1 MSSYKIVNYKT
12 FDLKTLKYANPEKTR
27 GGAFFIKVDTDYEL
41 LFSPKEPFVL
51 NTGLKLTEKGT
62 HININLKD
70 TEFGA
75 FIRSLDEYNI
85 DCIHQN
91 CKKWFGNDLPLHV
104 IKQFYVSNMDENY
117 NLKLQI
123 PMSKKTIDIMIFDE
137 KKNIIDNT
145 NLIEGIQ
152 TIIVV
157 RYLGIKFL
165 KHEAVMDLDAVQI
178 MIHKPKT
185 VEVIPPQST
194 TQVDETIFKRMQH
207 KELLIDKTEQVRI
220 AFQEAERAQLI
231 YQELQKKAMELSR
244 ELHEIQA
251 EYDADG
257 CDDNYGD
264 DDEDADE
271 DEEDAEDTEEEDAED
286 AEDAEDEED
295 EEDAEDTEDDA
306 TKEQVNTHTEI
317 DLTASMDKP

>member
-41 LFSPKEPFVL
+41 LFYPKEPFML
-51 NTGLKLTEKGT
+51 NTGFITTDKGT
-62 HININLKD
+62 HVNINLKD

-75 FIRSLDEYNI
+75 FISALDTYNI

-91 CKKWFGNDLPLHV
+91 CKKWFGNDLPLNV

-123 PMSKKTIDIMIFDE
+123 PMSKRTIDIKVFDD
-137 KKNIIDNT
+137 KKNVIDHI
-145 NLIEGIQ
+145 NLIENTQI
-152 TIIVV
+152 IIVV

-178 MIHKPKT
+178 MVHKPKPS
-185 VEVIPPQST
+185 EVVSSQPT
-194 TQVDETIFKRMQH
+194 TQMGETIFKRMQQ
-207 KELLIDKTEQVRI
+207 KELLIEKTEQVRL
-220 AFQEAERAQLI
+220 AFQEAERAQLTH
-231 YQELQKKAMELSR
+231 QELQKKAMELSR
-244 ELHEIQA
+244 ELHDIQA
-251 EYDADG
+251 EYDADADG

-264 DDEDADE
+264 DDVDE
-271 DEEDAEDTEEEDAED
+271 DVLSGNEEETNDNEQED
-286 AEDAEDEED
+286 VVENK
-295 EEDAEDTEDDA
+295 DDDYP
-306 TKEQVNTHTEI
+306 KEI
-317 DLTASMDKP
+317 DLIASIDNP

>member
-41 LFSPKEPFVL
+41 LFYPKEPFVL
-51 NTGLKLTEKGT
+51 NTGFTLSEKGT

-75 FIRSLDEYNI
+75 FIRSLDDYNI

-91 CKKWFGNDLPLHV
+91 CKKWFGNDLPLNV

-123 PMSKKTIDIMIFDE
+123 PMSKKTIDIKVFDD
-137 KKNIIDNT
+137 KKNVIEHT

-152 TIIVV
+152 IIIVV

-178 MIHKPKT
+178 MVHKPKP
-185 VEVIPPQST
+185 VEVIPPQPT
-194 TQVDETIFKRMQH
+194 AQVGETIFKRMQQ
-207 KELLIDKTEQVRI
+207 KELLIEKTEQVRL
-220 AFQEAERAQLI
+220 AFQEAERAQLV

-244 ELHEIQA
+244 ELHDIQE
-251 EYDADG
+251 EYDGDGDG

-264 DDEDADE
+264 DGDDDVDEDSE
-271 DEEDAEDTEEEDAED
+271 DEQ
-286 AEDAEDEED
+286 
-295 EEDAEDTEDDA
+295 DDA
-306 TKEQVNTHTEI
+306 DADDEQIVVENGGDDYPKEI
-317 DLTASMDKP
+317 DLIVSSDNP

>member
-41 LFSPKEPFVL
+41 LFYPKEPFVL
-51 NTGLKLTEKGT
+51 NTGFTLSEKGT

-75 FIRSLDEYNI
+75 FIRSLDDYNI

-91 CKKWFGNDLPLHV
+91 CKKWFGNDLPLNV

-123 PMSKKTIDIMIFDE
+123 PMSKKTIDIKVFDD
-137 KKNIIDNT
+137 KKNVIEHT

-152 TIIVV
+152 IIIVV

-178 MIHKPKT
+178 MVHKPKP
-185 VEVIPPQST
+185 VEVIPQPT
-194 TQVDETIFKRMQH
+194 AQVGETIFKRMQQ
-207 KELLIDKTEQVRI
+207 KELLIEKTEQVRL
-220 AFQEAERAQLI
+220 AFQEAERAQLV

-244 ELHEIQA
+244 ELHDIQE
-251 EYDADG
+251 EYDGDGDG

-264 DDEDADE
+264 DGDDDVDEDSE
-271 DEEDAEDTEEEDAED
+271 DEQ
-286 AEDAEDEED
+286 
-295 EEDAEDTEDDA
+295 DDA
-306 TKEQVNTHTEI
+306 DADDEQIVVENGGDDYPKEI
-317 DLTASMDKP
+317 DLIVSSDNP

>member
-41 LFSPKEPFVL
+41 LFYPKEPFVL
-51 NTGLKLTEKGT
+51 NTGFTLSEKGT

-75 FIRSLDEYNI
+75 FIRTLDNYNI

-91 CKKWFGNDLPLHV
+91 CKKWFGNDLPLNV

-123 PMSKKTIDIMIFDE
+123 PMSKKTIDIKVFDD
-137 KKNIIDNT
+137 KKNVIEHT

-152 TIIVV
+152 IIIVV

-178 MIHKPKT
+178 MVHKPKP
-185 VEVIPPQST
+185 VEVIPPQPT
-194 TQVDETIFKRMQH
+194 AQVGETIFKRMQQ
-207 KELLIDKTEQVRI
+207 KELLIEKTEQVRL
-220 AFQEAERAQLI
+220 AFQEAERAQLV

-244 ELHEIQA
+244 ELHDIQE
-251 EYDADG
+251 EYDADGDG

-264 DDEDADE
+264 DDDADADADE
-271 DEEDAEDTEEEDAED
+271 DEDSD
-286 AEDAEDEED
+286 DEQ
-295 EEDAEDTEDDA
+295 DDA
-306 TKEQVNTHTEI
+306 DADDEQMAVVENGGDDYPKEI
-317 DLTASMDKP
+317 DLIVSSDNP

>member
-1 MSSYKIVNYKT
+1 VNYKT

-41 LFSPKEPFVL
+41 LFYPKEPFVL
-51 NTGLKLTEKGT
+51 NTGFTLSEKGS

-75 FIRSLDEYNI
+75 FIRALDAYNI

-91 CKKWFGNDLPLHV
+91 CKKWFGNDLPLNV

-123 PMSKKTIDIMIFDE
+123 PMSKKTIDIKVFDD
-137 KKNIIDNT
+137 KKNVIEHT

-152 TIIVV
+152 IIIVV

-178 MIHKPKT
+178 MVHKPKP
-185 VEVIPPQST
+185 VEVIPSQPIA
-194 TQVDETIFKRMQH
+194 QVGETIFKRMQQ
-207 KELLIDKTEQVRI
+207 KELLIEKTEQVRL
-220 AFQEAERAQLI
+220 AFQEAERAQLA

-244 ELHEIQA
+244 ELHDIQE
-251 EYDADG
+251 EYDADGDG

-264 DDEDADE
+264 EDDE
-271 DEEDAEDTEEEDAED
+271 EENYE
-286 AEDAEDEED
+286 EED
-295 EEDAEDTEDDA
+295 EEEDDEEDDED
-306 TKEQVNTHTEI
+306 EQNNQDNEQEEADVNDERIEVGYDDYPKEI
-317 DLTASMDKP
+317 DLIASSDNP

>member
-1 MSSYKIVNYKT
+1 M
-12 FDLKTLKYANPEKTR
+12 
-27 GGAFFIKVDTDYEL
+27 
-41 LFSPKEPFVL
+41 
-51 NTGLKLTEKGT
+51 
-62 HININLKD
+62 
-70 TEFGA
+70 
-75 FIRSLDEYNI
+75 DEYNI

-117 NLKLQI
+117 NLKLQV

-137 KKNIIDNT
+137 KKNVIDNT
-145 NLIEGIQ
+145 NLIEGIH

-194 TQVDETIFKRMQH
+194 AQVDETIFKRMQH

-244 ELHEIQA
+244 ELHEIRA

-264 DDEDADE
+264 DDDADE
-271 DEEDAEDTEEEDAED
+271 DDDDA
-286 AEDAEDEED
+286 EED
-295 EEDAEDTEDDA
+295 EEDAEDEEDDAEEDVENADA

-317 DLTASMDKP
+317 DLTASIDKP

>member
-41 LFSPKEPFVL
+41 LFYPKEPFVL
-51 NTGLKLTEKGT
+51 NTGFTLSEKGT

-75 FIRSLDEYNI
+75 FIRSLDDYNI

-91 CKKWFGNDLPLHV
+91 CKKWFGNDLPLNV

-123 PMSKKTIDIMIFDE
+123 PMSKKTIDIKVFDD
-137 KKNIIDNT
+137 KKNVIEHT

-152 TIIVV
+152 IIIVV

-178 MIHKPKT
+178 MVHKPKP
-185 VEVIPPQST
+185 VEVISPQPIAHA
-194 TQVDETIFKRMQH
+194 QVGETIFKRMQQ
-207 KELLIDKTEQVRI
+207 KELLIEKTEQVRL
-220 AFQEAERAQLI
+220 AFQEAERAQLA

-244 ELHEIQA
+244 ELHDIQA

-257 CDDNYGD
+257 DGCDDNYGD
-264 DDEDADE
+264 
-271 DEEDAEDTEEEDAED
+271 
-286 AEDAEDEED
+286 
-295 EEDAEDTEDDA
+295 EDDQDDQDDDQDDQNDQDDDQDDQDDDQEDVYP
-306 TKEQVNTHTEI
+306 KEI
-317 DLTASMDKP
+317 DLIASSDNP

>member
-41 LFSPKEPFVL
+41 LFYPKEPFAL
-51 NTGLKLTEKGT
+51 HTGFILSDKGT

-75 FIRSLDEYNI
+75 FIHSLDEYNI

-123 PMSKKTIDIMIFDE
+123 PMSKKTIDIKVFDD
-137 KKNIIDNT
+137 KKNVIEHT
-145 NLIEGIQ
+145 NLMEGTQ
-152 TIIVV
+152 VIIVV

-165 KHEAVMDLDAVQI
+165 KHAAVMDLDAVQI
-178 MIHKPKT
+178 MIHKPK
-185 VEVIPPQST
+185 VAEVIVPQPIT
-194 TQVDETIFKRMQH
+194 PVGETIFKRMQH
-207 KELLIDKTEQVRI
+207 KELLIEKTEQVRL
-220 AFQEAERAQLI
+220 AFQEAERAQLS

-244 ELHEIQA
+244 ELHDIQA

-257 CDDNYGD
+257 DVGDDNYGD
-264 DDEDADE
+264 EDDEEADGDEDDEDDE
-271 DEEDAEDTEEEDAED
+271 VDAETETEAE
-286 AEDAEDEED
+286 AENA
-295 EEDAEDTEDDA
+295 
-306 TKEQVNTHTEI
+306 EI
-317 DLTASMDKP
+317 DLIESVENP

>member
-41 LFSPKEPFVL
+41 LFYPKEPFVL
-51 NTGLKLTEKGT
+51 NTGFTLSEKGSY
-62 HININLKD
+62 ININLKD

-75 FIRSLDEYNI
+75 FIRALDAYNI

-91 CKKWFGNDLPLHV
+91 CKKWFGNDLPLNV

-123 PMSKKTIDIMIFDE
+123 PMSKKTVDIKVFDD
-137 KKNIIDNT
+137 KKNVIEHT

-152 TIIVV
+152 IILVV

-178 MIHKPKT
+178 MVHKPKP
-185 VEVIPPQST
+185 VEVIPSHPIA
-194 TQVDETIFKRMQH
+194 QVGETIFKRMQQ
-207 KELLIDKTEQVRI
+207 KELLIEKTEQVRL
-220 AFQEAERAQLI
+220 AFQEAERAQLV

-244 ELHEIQA
+244 ELHEIQE
-251 EYDADG
+251 EYDADGDG

-264 DDEDADE
+264 EDDEDD
-271 DEEDAEDTEEEDAED
+271 DEEDGEEDN
-286 AEDAEDEED
+286 EDEQNNQDNEQEEADVND
-295 EEDAEDTEDDA
+295 ERIDVVDDDYP
-306 TKEQVNTHTEI
+306 KEI
-317 DLTASMDKP
+317 DLMASSDNP

>member
-41 LFSPKEPFVL
+41 LFYPKEPFIL
-51 NTGLKLTEKGT
+51 NNGFILTDKGT
-62 HININLKD
+62 YININLKD
-70 TEFGA
+70 TEFGS

-85 DCIHQN
+85 NCIHQN
-91 CKKWFGNDLPLHV
+91 CKRWFGNDLPLNV

-123 PMSKKTIDIMIFDE
+123 PMSKKSIDIKVFDD
-137 KKNIIDNT
+137 KKNVIDHT

-152 TIIVV
+152 IIIVV

-178 MIHKPKT
+178 MIHKPKPT
-185 VEVIPPQST
+185 EVISSQPIA
-194 TQVDETIFKRMQH
+194 QVGEAIYKRMQH
-207 KELLIDKTEQVRI
+207 KELLIDKTEKVRI
-220 AFQEAERAQLI
+220 AFQEAERAQLT

-244 ELHEIQA
+244 ELHDIQA

-257 CDDNYGD
+257 DGCDDNYGD
-264 DDEDADE
+264 V
-271 DEEDAEDTEEEDAED
+271 
-286 AEDAEDEED
+286 EDAEDEDAED
-295 EEDAEDTEDDA
+295 EVAEDEDAEEEQLDDYP
-306 TKEQVNTHTEI
+306 KEI
-317 DLTASMDKP
+317 DLMESTENP

>member
-41 LFSPKEPFVL
+41 LFYPKEPFVL
-51 NTGLKLTEKGT
+51 NTGFTLSEKGT

-75 FIRSLDEYNI
+75 FIRSLDDYNI

-91 CKKWFGNDLPLHV
+91 CKKWFGNDLPLNV

-123 PMSKKTIDIMIFDE
+123 PMSKKTIDIKVFDD
-137 KKNIIDNT
+137 KKNVIEHT

-152 TIIVV
+152 IIIVV

-178 MIHKPKT
+178 MVHKPKP
-185 VEVIPPQST
+185 VEVIPPQPT
-194 TQVDETIFKRMQH
+194 AQVGETIFKRMQQ
-207 KELLIDKTEQVRI
+207 KELLIEKTEQVRL
-220 AFQEAERAQLI
+220 AFQEAERAQLV

-244 ELHEIQA
+244 ELHDIQE
-251 EYDADG
+251 EYDGDGDG

-264 DDEDADE
+264 DGDDGDDDVDEDSE
-271 DEEDAEDTEEEDAED
+271 DEQ
-286 AEDAEDEED
+286 
-295 EEDAEDTEDDA
+295 DDA
-306 TKEQVNTHTEI
+306 DADDEQMAVVENGGDDYPKEI
-317 DLTASMDKP
+317 DLIVSSDNP